1 LRALRSALR
10 NDQASLNRLSQA
22 NLVCE
27 NATAFAETS
36 KRKDYRVNLVGV
48 GIDTCLALRSRI
60 AFPVVWTS
68 DPDEILGENP
78 LIEGVEVHMLRD

>member
-1 LRALRSALR
+1 LCALRSALR

-27 NATAFAETS
+27 NATAFAQTS

-48 GIDTCLALRSRI
+48 GIDTRLALRSRI
-60 AFPVVWTS
+60 AFPVVRTA
-68 DPDEILGENP
+68 DPDKILGENP
-78 LIEGVEVHMLRD
+78 LIEGVETHVLRD